1 MRLSLTGSMVDAL
14 LQYLEILQR
23 WNRAYNLTSIWQ
35 PREMVT
41 RHLFDS
47 LVVLPDL
54 AGSLADVGSGAGLPG
69 LPLAIAKP
77 DAEVTLI
84 DSNGKRARFL
94 RQVVRDLL
102 LRNVE
107 IVEER
112 VETWRPGREYASVT
126 SRAFGRLDTFIQASA
141 HLAAPDG
148 RWLAM
153 KGKLDPREL
162 AKLPEGYRIMDAKSL
177 EVPGLNEARHLLLIR
192 RVSGVI

>member
-1 MRLSLTGSMVDAL
+1 MRLSLTDGMIDAL
-14 LQYLEILQR
+14 LQYLEILWR
-23 WNRAYNLTSIWQ
+23 WNGVYNLTSIRQ
-35 PREMVT
+35 PEEMVT

-54 AGSLADVGSGAGLPG
+54 NGSLVDVGSGAGLPG

-77 DAEVTLI
+77 DTEVTLI

-94 RQVVRDLL
+94 RQVVRELL

-112 VETWRPGREYASVT
+112 VETWRPKREYASVT
-126 SRAFGRLDTFIQASA
+126 SRAFGRLDAFIEASA

-153 KGKLDPREL
+153 KGKLDPSEL
-162 AKLPEGYRIMDAKSL
+162 AKLPEGYRIMDAKPL
-177 EVPGLNEARHLLLIR
+177 EIPGLQEARHLLLIAR
-192 RVSGVI
+192 DSGVI